1 VGRLFWKFFFI
12 FWLAQMLTSFGVGF
26 AIWAL
31 RPELQQAFVSPGDQF
46 GLRPPPPEARNDM
59 PLPPGTQFG
68 TPFPAPSGR
77 MDVTRPP
84 PRPGGY
90 MPPLL
95 PVFAGSVVSLIFAAL
110 LAWYFARP
118 IRTLRTAFDAVA
130 NGKLDTRIG
139 LSMSGRRD
147 ELADLGQD
155 FDRMASRLQGLM
167 EAQRRLL
174 HDISHEL
181 RSPLARLQAATDL
194 MQQQPDRAAEFI
206 SRLERDTGRIDS
218 LVGELLTL
226 ARLDSGMAGNMDEPV
241 DVSELI
247 DHIAGDARFEAAT
260 KQCTVDVSMPEH
272 IPVKGNHE
280 LLFRALE
287 NVVRNAVLH
296 TPQGKRVSLSVSQDE
311 FSKQWRITVFD
322 EGSGVPPSELETIF
336 QPFFR
341 SKTNSSYSGYGLGL
355 AITQRVVQAH
365 GGTVIATNRIE
376 GGLAVTI
383 TLPVN
388 T

>member
-1 VGRLFWKFFFI
+1 MGRLFWRFFFI
-12 FWLAQMLTSFGVGF
+12 FWLAQMITSFGVGV

-31 RPELQQAFVSPGDQF
+31 RPDRQAEFALHARTDLSA
-46 GLRPPPPEARNDM
+46 RPQEDRDGR
-59 PLPPGTQFG
+59 PLPPSAEAQFNHEHQAHG
-68 TPFPAPSGR
+68 EASFLMHRNGF
-77 MDVTRPP
+77 
-84 PRPGGY
+84 

-95 PVFAGSVVSLIFAAL
+95 PIIAGSIVSLIFAAL

-118 IRTLRTAFDAVA
+118 IRNLRAAFDAVA

-139 LSMSGRRD
+139 SSMGGRHD
-147 ELADLGQD
+147 ELSGLGSD

-167 EAQRRLL
+167 EVQRRLL

-194 MQQQPDRAAEFI
+194 MQQQPERAAEFI
-206 SRLERDTGRIDS
+206 ARLERDTGRIDV

-226 ARLDSGMAGNMDEPV
+226 ARLDSGMAGAMDE
-241 DVSELI
+241 
-247 DHIAGDARFEAAT
+247 
-260 KQCTVDVSMPEH
+260 TVDVLELLDHIISDASFEAESKQCKVEGRLPEH
-272 IPVKGNHE
+272 LAIKGNHE

-296 TPQGKRVSLSVSQDE
+296 SPSGKRVGVAAVQDE
-311 FSKQWRITVFD
+311 AKHWVITVTD
-322 EGSGVPPSELETIF
+322 EGAGVPQSELETIF

-341 SKTNSSYSGYGLGL
+341 SKTNSGFAGYGLGL
-355 AITQRVVQAH
+355 AIAQRVVRAH
-365 GGTVIATNRIE
+365 GGTVVAANRAE

-383 TLPVN
+383 TLPAL
-388 T
+388 